1 MPSKKHSQDRVGGE
15 RKATHPNI
23 ARQLKKETV
32 AFIWRTLP
40 TLAMRVWTGAIDP
53 KRQSTSLC
61 ELPQS

>member
-1 MPSKKHSQDRVGGE
+1 MPSKKHSQNREVSNE
-15 RKATHPNI
+15 KSTHPNI